1 MPPLQ
6 ALPVPVAGGIDRPY
20 LFLSGHPRARSR
32 VCLFGLHFQDC
43 AEQLLRGDRQEANLR
58 VGVQAVQVRTLG
70 GKVLIDVLM
79 VALGKAVYK
88 LMVPA
93 GF

>member
-1 MPPLQ
+1 MPDSQATQALSAATAEMATVCHLLLQ

-43 AEQLLRGDRQEANLR
+43 AEQLL
-58 VGVQAVQVRTLG
+58 
-70 GKVLIDVLM
+70 
-79 VALGKAVYK
+79 
-88 LMVPA
+88 
-93 GF
+93 